1 MSTSILLIGKP
12 HSSKTVFLSQFYSK
26 LQKNKS
32 KLKLYKSVDDLSPI
46 SGAREAL
53 ASGKEPQATPSEK
66 SVKFYLPIQV
76 AEKQVDLKCPEY
88 GGEQVL
94 NIVENRELNKEWI
107 ASIKESNSWVL
118 FIRLNN
124 LNKSLDISDV
134 TYSEQQQQQ
143 QSSEEQTSETEY
155 KISDQSFFIEL
166 LQILLHSKGTDYHRL
181 NNKLKLTIVLTCW
194 DEMNTTEK
202 PNTLLKSKL
211 PLLHNFL
218 KSNWDESYLNIIG
231 LSAQGFSLNTAENKE
246 KYQIEGPEEFG
257 YLVLPDGTQTND
269 ITELIEQSL
278 L

>member
-1 MSTSILLIGKP
+1 MGTSILLIGKP

-53 ASGKEPQATPSEK
+53 ASGEEPQTTPSEK

-94 NIVENRELNKEWI
+94 SIVENRELNKEWTT
-107 ASIKESNSWVL
+107 SIQESNSWIL

-124 LNKSLDISDV
+124 VNKPLDISDV
-134 TYSEQQQQQ
+134 TYSEQHHKN
-143 QSSEEQTSETEY
+143 SKEPMSETEY

-166 LQILLHSKGTDYHRL
+166 LQILLHAKGTDCHRV
-181 NNKLKLTIVLTCW
+181 NNKQKLTIVLTCW
-194 DEMNTTEK
+194 DEMNTEEK
-202 PNTLLKSKL
+202 PYDILKSKL
-211 PLLHNFL
+211 PLLLNFL
-218 KSNWDESYLNIIG
+218 ESNWDKNYMNIVG
-231 LSAQGFSLNTAENKE
+231 LSAQGFSLTTLENKE

-269 ITELIEQSL
+269 ITELIEQAL

>member
-1 MSTSILLIGKP
+1 MGTSILLIGKP

-32 KLKLYKSVDDLSPI
+32 KLKLYKSADDLTPI

-53 ASGKEPQATPSEK
+53 ALGEEPQATPSEK
-66 SVKFYLPIQV
+66 SVKFYLPIQL

-94 NIVENRELNKEWI
+94 SIVENRELNKEWT
-107 ASIKESNSWVL
+107 ASIQESNSWIL

-124 LNKSLDISDV
+124 INKPLDISDV
-134 TYSEQQQQQ
+134 TYSEQHHKN
-143 QSSEEQTSETEY
+143 SKEPMSETEY

-166 LQILLHSKGTDYHRL
+166 LQILLHTKGIDYHKL
-181 NNKLKLTIVLTCW
+181 NDKPKLTIVLTCW
-194 DEMNTTEK
+194 DEMNTQEK
-202 PNTLLKSKL
+202 PYDVLKSKL
-211 PLLHNFL
+211 PLLLNFL
-218 KSNWDESYLNIIG
+218 ESNWDENYLNIVG
-231 LSAQGFSLNTAENKE
+231 LSAQGFSLTTPENKE

-257 YLVLPDGTQTND
+257 YLILPNGIQTND
-269 ITELIEQSL
+269 ITELIEQAL

>member
-1 MSTSILLIGKP
+1 MGTSILLIGKP

-46 SGAREAL
+46 AGAREAL
-53 ASGKEPQATPSEK
+53 ALGEEPQTTPSEK

-94 NIVENRELNKEWI
+94 SIVENRKLNKEWTT
-107 ASIKESNSWVL
+107 SIKESNSWIL

-124 LNKSLDISDV
+124 VNKPLDISDV
-134 TYSEQQQQQ
+134 TYSEQHHKN
-143 QSSEEQTSETEY
+143 SKESVSETEY

-166 LQILLHSKGTDYHRL
+166 LQILLHYKGTDYHRL
-181 NNKLKLTIVLTCW
+181 TDKPKLTLALTCW
-194 DEMNTTEK
+194 DEMKTKEN
-202 PNTLLKSKL
+202 PYDILKSKL
-211 PLLHNFL
+211 PLLLNFL
-218 KSNWDESYLNIIG
+218 ESNWDTNYLNIVG
-231 LSAQGFSLNTAENKE
+231 LSAQGFSLTTPENKE

-257 YLVLPDGTQTND
+257 YLVLPDGIQTND
-269 ITELIEQSL
+269 ITELIEQAL

>member
-1 MSTSILLIGKP
+1 MGTSILLIGKP

-46 SGAREAL
+46 TEAREAL
-53 ASGKEPQATPSEK
+53 ALGEEPQTTPSEK

-94 NIVENRELNKEWI
+94 SIVENRELNKEWTT
-107 ASIKESNSWVL
+107 SIQESNSWIL

-124 LNKSLDISDV
+124 VNKPLDISDV
-134 TYSEQQQQQ
+134 TYSEQHHKN
-143 QSSEEQTSETEY
+143 SKEPMSETEY

-166 LQILLHSKGTDYHRL
+166 LQILLHAKGTDCHRV
-181 NNKLKLTIVLTCW
+181 NNKQKLTIVLTCW
-194 DEMNTTEK
+194 DEMNTEEK
-202 PNTLLKSKL
+202 PYDILKSKL
-211 PLLHNFL
+211 PLLLNFL
-218 KSNWDESYLNIIG
+218 ESNWDKNYMNIVG
-231 LSAQGFSLNTAENKE
+231 LSAQGFSLTTLENKE

-269 ITELIEQSL
+269 ITELIEQAL

>member
-1 MSTSILLIGKP
+1 MGTSILLIGKP

-53 ASGKEPQATPSEK
+53 ASGEAPQTTPSEK
-66 SVKFYLPIQV
+66 SIRFYLPIQV

-94 NIVENRELNKEWI
+94 NIVENRELNKEWTT
-107 ASIKESNSWVL
+107 SIQESDSWIL

-124 LNKSLDISDV
+124 LNKPLDISDV
-134 TYSEQQQQQ
+134 TYSEQHHKN
-143 QSSEEQTSETEY
+143 SKEPVSETEY

-166 LQILLHSKGTDYHRL
+166 LQILLHAKGTDYHRV
-181 NNKLKLTIVLTCW
+181 NDKVKLTIVLTCW
-194 DEMNTTEK
+194 DEMNTKDK
-202 PNTLLKSKL
+202 PYDILKSKL
-211 PLLHNFL
+211 PLLLNFL
-218 KSNWDESYLNIIG
+218 ESNWDENYLNIVG
-231 LSAQGFSLNTAENKE
+231 LSAQGFSLTTPENKE

-257 YLVLPDGTQTND
+257 YLVLPDGAQTND
-269 ITELIEQSL
+269 ITELIEQAL

>member
-1 MSTSILLIGKP
+1 MSASILLIGKP

-46 SGAREAL
+46 SEAREAL
-53 ASGKEPQATPSEK
+53 ALGEEPQTTPSEK

-94 NIVENRELNKEWI
+94 SIVENRELNKEWI
-107 ASIKESNSWVL
+107 SSTQESNSWIL

-124 LNKSLDISDV
+124 VNKPLDISDV
-134 TYSEQQQQQ
+134 TYSEQHHK
-143 QSSEEQTSETEY
+143 SSKELTSGIEY

-166 LQILLHSKGTDYHRL
+166 LQILLHAKGTDCHTL
-181 NNKLKLTIVLTCW
+181 NNKPKLTIVLTCW
-194 DEMNTTEK
+194 DEMNTEAK
-202 PNTLLKSKL
+202 PYDVLKSKL
-211 PLLHNFL
+211 PLLLNFL
-218 KSNWDESYLNIIG
+218 ESNWHETYLNIIG
-231 LSAQGFSLNTAENKE
+231 LSAQGFSLTTTENKE

-257 YLVLPDGTQTND
+257 YLVLPNGTQTND
-269 ITELIEQSL
+269 ITELIEQAL

>member
-1 MSTSILLIGKP
+1 MAKSILLIGKP

-46 SGAREAL
+46 SEAREAL
-53 ASGKEPQATPSEK
+53 ASGDEPQTTPSEK

-94 NIVENRELNKEWI
+94 SIVENRELNKEWTT
-107 ASIKESNSWVL
+107 SIQDSDGWIL

-124 LNKSLDISDV
+124 VNKLLDISDV
-134 TYSEQQQQQ
+134 TYSEQHHKN
-143 QSSEEQTSETEY
+143 SKEPVSEIEY

-166 LQILLHSKGTDYHRL
+166 LQILLHAKGTDYHKV
-181 NNKLKLTIVLTCW
+181 NDKLKMTIVLTCW
-194 DEMNTTEK
+194 DEMNIEDK
-202 PNTLLKSKL
+202 PYDVLQSKL
-211 PLLHNFL
+211 PLLLNFL
-218 KSNWDESYLNIIG
+218 ESNWDENYLNIVG
-231 LSAQGFSLNTAENKE
+231 LSAQGFSLTTPENKE

-257 YLVLPDGTQTND
+257 YLVLPDGTQTSD
-269 ITELIEQSL
+269 ITELIEQAL

>member
-1 MSTSILLIGKP
+1 MGTSILLIGKP

-46 SGAREAL
+46 AGAREAL
-53 ASGKEPQATPSEK
+53 ASGEEPQTTPSEK

-94 NIVENRELNKEWI
+94 SIVENRELNKEWTT
-107 ASIKESNSWVL
+107 SIQESNSWIL

-124 LNKSLDISDV
+124 VNKLLDISDV
-134 TYSEQQQQQ
+134 TYTEQDHKN
-143 QSSEEQTSETEY
+143 SKEPISETEY
-155 KISDQSFFIEL
+155 KLSDQSFFIEL
-166 LQILLHSKGTDYHRL
+166 LQILLHAKGADSHRI
-181 NNKLKLTIVLTCW
+181 NDKPKLTIVLTCW
-194 DEMNTTEK
+194 DEMNTEEK
-202 PNTLLKSKL
+202 PYDILKSKL
-211 PLLHNFL
+211 PLLLNFL
-218 KSNWDESYLNIIG
+218 ESNWDENYLNIVG
-231 LSAQGFSLNTAENKE
+231 LSAQGFSLTTPENKE

-269 ITELIEQSL
+269 ITELIEQTL

>member
-1 MSTSILLIGKP
+1 MGTSILLIGKP

-46 SGAREAL
+46 AGAREAL
-53 ASGKEPQATPSEK
+53 ASGEEPQTTPAEK

-94 NIVENRELNKEWI
+94 SIVENRGLNKEW
-107 ASIKESNSWVL
+107 ATSIKESNSWIL

-124 LNKSLDISDV
+124 VNKSLDISDV
-134 TYSEQQQQQ
+134 TYSEQHHKN
-143 QSSEEQTSETEY
+143 SKEPVSKTEY

-166 LQILLHSKGTDYHRL
+166 LQILLHYKGTDYHRL
-181 NNKLKLTIVLTCW
+181 IDKPKLTIALTCW
-194 DEMNTTEK
+194 DEMKTQEK
-202 PNTLLKSKL
+202 PYDVLKSKL
-211 PLLHNFL
+211 PLLLSFL
-218 KSNWDESYLNIIG
+218 ESNWDESYLNIIG
-231 LSAQGFSLNTAENKE
+231 LSAQGFSLTIPENKE

-269 ITELIEQSL
+269 ITELIEQAL

>member
-1 MSTSILLIGKP
+1 MGTSILLIGKP

-53 ASGKEPQATPSEK
+53 ASGQEPQTTPSEK

-94 NIVENRELNKEWI
+94 SIVENRELNKEWTT
-107 ASIKESNSWVL
+107 SIQESNSWIL

-124 LNKSLDISDV
+124 VNKPLDISDV
-134 TYSEQQQQQ
+134 TYSEQHHKN
-143 QSSEEQTSETEY
+143 SKEPMSETEY

-166 LQILLHSKGTDYHRL
+166 LQILLHAKGTDCHRV
-181 NNKLKLTIVLTCW
+181 NNKQKLTIVLTCW
-194 DEMNTTEK
+194 DEMNTEEK
-202 PNTLLKSKL
+202 PYDILKSKL
-211 PLLHNFL
+211 PLLLNFL
-218 KSNWDESYLNIIG
+218 ESNWDKNYMNIVG
-231 LSAQGFSLNTAENKE
+231 LSAQGFSLTTLENKE

-269 ITELIEQSL
+269 ITELIEQAL